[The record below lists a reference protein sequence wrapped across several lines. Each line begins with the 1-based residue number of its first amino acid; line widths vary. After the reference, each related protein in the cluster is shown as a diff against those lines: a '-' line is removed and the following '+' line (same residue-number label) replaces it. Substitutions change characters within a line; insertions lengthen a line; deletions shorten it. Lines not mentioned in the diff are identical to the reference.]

1 MSTAEASTNFGT
13 RRVRADREEPRGE
26 QTDGPVDPRPDP
38 VAVSSDRI
46 AQLVATI
53 DEKTR
58 EDWGTTRDAMDDMMR
73 AFQEEGEAIK
83 RAVGE
88 YAEKSVALIDT
99 SRVIREAVDRGRKE
113 LAHRKPAT
121 VTALPQRQ

>member
-58 EDWGTTRDAMDDMMR
+58 EDWGTTRDGMDDMMR
-73 AFQEEGEAIK
+73 AFQEEGEAIN

-88 YAEKSVALIDT
+88 YAEKYVALIGG
-99 SRVIREAVDRGRKE
+99 AVPRGAMKVPPP
-113 LAHRKPAT
+113 KPAP